1 VIADFRVILD
11 ACILANFAVA
21 DVFLTFA
28 EEPRLFLPRWSETIL
43 EETRRTQSEDFGW
56 PDRLVRSFHETL
68 RGHFPEAMVAGYEP
82 LIEQCKNDKKDRH
95 VLVCAIHCQAEVIVT
110 FNLRHFPEETLK
122 PWNITAVHPQDQLLS
137 LYGLEQ
143 QLGLYKLTQIANRK
157 QADLKDYL
165 IDLGR
170 YVPALCRHVFEEL
183 EP

>member
-11 ACILANFAVA
+11 ACVLANFAVA

-68 RGHFPEAMVAGYEP
+68 RAHFPEAMVTGYEP

-95 VLVCAIHCQAEVIVT
+95 VLACAIHCQAEVIVT
-110 FNLRHFPEETLK
+110 FKDFTHRLERQNSCNVRVFAWTSEPINIDHSGYAFGPAKDLKPRIEIVRNLRT
-122 PWNITAVHPQDQLLS
+122 S
-137 LYGLEQ
+137 
-143 QLGLYKLTQIANRK
+143 
-157 QADLKDYL
+157 
-165 IDLGR
+165 IDKER
-170 YVPALCRHVFEEL
+170 SRPPRHE
-183 EP
+183 